1 MPKRCNPYIDDFVQ
15 QSKMHIGLKQFNNNE
30 DKLKKVYGKYIYIFS
45 VIQFLTNSMAP
56 KNLTILLSLF

>member
-30 DKLKKVYGKYIYIFS
+30 DKLKKVYGKYIYIF
-45 VIQFLTNSMAP
+45 F
-56 KNLTILLSLF
+56 LLSNS